1 MLRFTIKQRI
11 FLTFTLISAAA
22 LYLYTDWL
30 NDSAR
35 RHYLEASEEVL
46 YDQLLTMRAFALLD
60 LEQNKID
67 IPRFKQLFELRTKDL
82 KNDLSAQIYDVKK
95 SGSDS
100 SLYITDSQGVILY
113 HSQKLQAVGTDFRIW
128 RNIRLALK
136 GQYGARATRYFES
149 DPKSSVM
156 HVTLPI
162 EHQSGIIGTIT
173 LVKPVKRLSLYL
185 EIARKKI
192 IKTAILTLLFLLL
205 LGYLL
210 TRRIIQPIEDLTS
223 YAAALRDN
231 KRPISPHIPRGELQ
245 VLATT
250 IDEMLSKL
258 DGKAYIESYM
268 QTLSHELKSPLAA
281 VHGALEL
288 LEGADENQSKKLLSN
303 IRRENQ
309 RMTAMVEKILFL
321 SRLENKPLAKDLPLL
336 SIQDLLQNIIQEIQE
351 RFPKYQINVTFA
363 TPLKTIHADS
373 FLLGVAFTNL
383 LTNAIEFSQV
393 DQTIELSCKEKD
405 SQIQITIT
413 DSGSGIPDYAIDKLF
428 DRFYSLPRP
437 SNGRK
442 SSGLGLAIVKE
453 IVYLHK
459 GEIHISN
466 RENQSGVQVTIN
478 L

>member
-11 FLTFTLISAAA
+11 FLTFALISAAA

-35 RHYLEASEEVL
+35 RHYLEASEEAL
-46 YDQLLTMRAFALLD
+46 YDQLLTMRALALL
-60 LEQNKID
+60 ETHQNEID
-67 IPRFKQLFELRTKDL
+67 VNRFGQLFELRTKDL
-82 KNDLSAQIYDVKK
+82 KNDLNAQIYDVQK

-100 SLYITDSQGVILY
+100 SLYITDSQGLILY
-113 HSQKLQAVGTDFRIW
+113 HSQYPQVLGSDFRVW

-136 GQYGARATRYFES
+136 GKYGARATRSDAS
-149 DPKSSVM
+149 DPTSSVM

-162 EHQSGIIGTIT
+162 ETQSGIIGTIT

-185 EIARKKI
+185 EIARQKI
-192 IKTAILTLLFLLL
+192 IKTAIITLLFLLL

-231 KRPISPHIPRGELQ
+231 KRPTSPHIPKGELQ
-245 VLATT
+245 VLAST

-288 LEGADENQSKKLLSN
+288 LEGADERQSQKLLAN
-303 IRRENQ
+303 IFRENQ
-309 RMTAMVEKILFL
+309 RMTEMVEKILFL
-321 SRLENKPLAKDLPLL
+321 SRLENKPLAKDLALL
-336 SIQDLLQNIIQEIQE
+336 TVQDLLQNITQEIQE
-351 RFPKYQINVTFA
+351 RFPKHQFKMIIPEQLA
-363 TPLKTIHADS
+363 PIHADS

-383 LTNAIEFSQV
+383 LINAVEFSQA
-393 DQTIELSCKEKD
+393 DQVIKISCKEK
-405 SQIQITIT
+405 SSRMQIIIT
-413 DSGSGIPDYAIDKLF
+413 DCGSGIPDYAIDKLF

-437 SNGRK
+437 SSGRK

-453 IVYLHK
+453 IIQLHK
-459 GEIHISN
+459 GEIQIAN
-466 RENQSGVQVTIN
+466 RNDQSGVKVIID